1 MAEGYLKA
9 FAGPLAE
16 VFSAGIEAHGLNP
29 RAIASM
35 KEDGIDIS
43 YHTSNSVEEYSHI
56 DFDFVITVCDNANEH
71 CPVFPSNAQKVHHN
85 FPDPSKAKGSEEEIM
100 RQFSSVRD
108 DMRRYFKEFVRTY
121 LTIIIKNFNTNS
133 K

>member
-9 FAGPLAE
+9 LAGDRAE

-85 FPDPSKAKGSEEEIM
+85 FPDPAKAKGSEVEILE
-100 RQFSSVRD
+100 QFALVRNEIK
-108 DMRRYFKEFVRTY
+108 RYCTNFV
-121 LTIIIKNFNTNS
+121 NTNL
-133 K
+133 

>member
-71 CPVFPSNAQKVHHN
+71 CPIFPSNAQKVHHN